1 MISLLTGTIAYT
13 ALDHVV
19 IDCHGVGYQVF
30 APARTLA
37 SLQTGQGA
45 KLFIVT
51 NVREDAINLYGFTD
65 AHDRELFIKLT
76 NVSGVGPKLGLS
88 LLTTL
93 TPSEILGAIS
103 SNQPKTL
110 ARASGVGNKMAEKIV
125 IELRDYAGKAAFV
138 SGTPVHSPLL
148 VDLTS
153 ALVNLGYQPRNAE
166 AAASAT
172 LQTHP
177 GEDFESLFK
186 HALKKV
192 A

>member
-13 ALDHVV
+13 GLDHAV

-37 SLQTGQGA
+37 QLAKGQA
-45 KLFIVT
+45 AQLFIVT
-51 NVREDAINLYGFTD
+51 NVREDAIQLYGFID
-65 AHDRELFIKLT
+65 ANERDLFVKLT
-76 NVSGVGPKLGLS
+76 SVSGVGPKLGLS

-93 TPSEILGAIS
+93 TPAEILNACAAS
-103 SNQPKTL
+103 QPKTL

-125 IELRDYAGKAAFV
+125 VDLRDYAGKTAFMP
-138 SGTPVHSPLL
+138 GTPTHSPLL
-148 VDLTS
+148 SDLTS
-153 ALVNLGYQPRNAE
+153 ALINLGYQPRTAE
-166 AAASAT
+166 TAASET
-172 LQTHP
+172 IK
-177 GEDFESLFK
+177 DFPTEPFEQLFK